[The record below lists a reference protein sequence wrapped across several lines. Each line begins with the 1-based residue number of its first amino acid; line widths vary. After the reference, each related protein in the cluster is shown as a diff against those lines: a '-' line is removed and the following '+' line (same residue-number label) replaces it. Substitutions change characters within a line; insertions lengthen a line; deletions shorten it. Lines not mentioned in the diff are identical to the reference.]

1 MPELSDVYVVKE
13 ILSRHGFRFSKSL
26 GQNFII
32 NPELCPRIAE
42 EGGARKGVCALEVG
56 PGIGVL
62 TKELALRADKVLAV
76 EIDSALPPVL
86 AETLAEF
93 DNVTVLNADVMKLNL
108 PETVK
113 ENFGEEPFVICANLP
128 YYITSPVLMNL
139 LESGIKAESITVM
152 VQKEAADRIT
162 AKPGTKE
169 CGAISAAIWYYS
181 EAEKLFDVKKGNF
194 MPAPKVDSAV
204 IRLKIREKPAVE
216 TSDEKFFFRVIK
228 AAFCQRRKTLLNS
241 LSAGLSLT
249 KVEISKALTECGLLQ
264 TARAEE
270 LSLESFA
277 ALSDALNK

>member
-1 MPELSDVYVVKE
+1 MPDLSDVYVVRE

-56 PGIGVL
+56 PGVGVL
-62 TKELALRADKVLAV
+62 TKELALRADKVLAI

-93 DNVTVLNADVMKLNL
+93 DNVTVLNEDVMKLDL
-108 PETVK
+108 VKTVN
-113 ENFGEEPFVICANLP
+113 ENFGEAPFVICANLP

-139 LESGIKAESITVM
+139 LESGVKAESITVM

-162 AKPGTKE
+162 AKPGTRD

-204 IRLKIREKPAVE
+204 IRLKVRGKPAVS
-216 TSDEKFFFRVIK
+216 TADEKFFFKVIK

-241 LSAGLSLT
+241 LSSGLSVT
-249 KVEISKALTECGLLQ
+249 KPEISAALEKCGLLQ

-277 ALSDALNK
+277 AVAAALGK